1 MKNPRIVS
9 VVMMGLLLAAAVPA
23 TAAEKKV
30 LVGFREQAGLTSFEK
45 QEKIHRAGGR
55 IKRALKRGNVVAAH
69 LPEEEI
75 LRLKNDPAVAYVEED
90 SVVRAVEPFTALGA
104 PSQEYLDSWGVSRIG
119 ADLAAQAGFTGAG
132 IKVAV
137 LDTGI
142 DYNHPDL
149 KDNYRGGYN
158 FVYDNDDP
166 FDDSMSAYVP
176 TGHGTHV
183 AGIIG
188 ARNNGTGVVGVAPDV
203 SLYAVKVLN
212 AGLAGDV
219 SDVIAGIEWAINN
232 KVQIISMSIGSSLY
246 SEALRE
252 ACDRAAQA
260 GIILVAAAG
269 NFNSSAIEYP
279 AAFDSVIA
287 VTATRPDDTR
297 PLYNYG
303 PQMELAAPGV
313 GIKSTVPGGGY
324 GYLTGTSQAAPHV
337 AGVAALLLAS
347 GITDANG
354 NGTVADEVRQ
364 RLASTARDLG
374 EPGWDASFGYGLVD
388 AARALGVSAEPQ
400 PSAPVFTS
408 TPITAAKEGV
418 AYSYAAAAADADGD
432 SITYSL
438 VTAPAGM
445 VIDPVSGLVSWT
457 PTYRQAGSHGVTIR
471 AADGGGLAAE
481 QSFTVTVE
489 DDVKRG
495 KVVRTKGAAK
505 GDKVVVPLERGSY
518 TIEMTNF
525 GLKTVEVE
533 SGRNPRKLGFFD
545 LFIFRHGIPQVLEFE
560 YDADVPTVLI
570 FTPHG
575 KPGTFADISVFRN
588 S

>member
-1 MKNPRIVS
+1 MKNPHIIT
-9 VVMMGLLLAAAVPA
+9 VVMIGLLLAAAVPV

-30 LVGFREQAGLTSFEK
+30 LVGFREQAGLTSLEK

-55 IKRALKRGNVVAAH
+55 IKRALKRMNVVAAR
-69 LPEEEI
+69 LPEEDI
-75 LRLKNDPAVAYVEED
+75 QRLKDDPSIAYVEED
-90 SVVRAVEPFTALGA
+90 SVVRAVEPFAALGA
-104 PSQEYLDSWGVSRIG
+104 PSREYLDSWGVSRIG
-119 ADLAAQAGFTGAG
+119 ADLAAQAGFAGAG

-188 ARNNGTGVVGVAPDV
+188 ARNNGTGVVGVAPEV

-219 SDVIAGIEWAINN
+219 SDIIAGIEWAINN
-232 KVQIISMSIGSSLY
+232 NVQIISMSIGSNLY

-269 NFNSSAIEYP
+269 NFNNSSIEYP

-347 GITDANG
+347 GITDTNG

-364 RLASTARDLG
+364 RLAGTARDLG
-374 EPGWDASFGYGLVD
+374 DPGWDAAFGYGLVD

-400 PSAPVFTS
+400 PSSPVFTS
-408 TPITAAKEGV
+408 TPITVAKEGV
-418 AYSYAAAAADADGD
+418 AYSYTAAATDADGD
-432 SITYSL
+432 SIAYSL
-438 VTAPAGM
+438 VTAPTGM
-445 VIDPVSGLVSWT
+445 AIDPASGLVSWT
-457 PTYRQAGSHGVTIR
+457 PTYKQAGIHGVTIR
-471 AADGGGLAAE
+471 ATDAGGLAAE
-481 QSFTVTVE
+481 QSFTITVA

-495 KVVRTKGAAK
+495 KLIRTKGTVK
-505 GDKVVVPLERGSY
+505 GDVVVIPLERGSY
-518 TIEMTNF
+518 TIEMTSF
-525 GLKTVEVE
+525 GLKKVEVK
-533 SGRNPRKLGFFD
+533 SSHGLRKRGFFD
-545 LFIFRHGIPQVLEFE
+545 SFIFRHGTSQTLEFDF
-560 YDADVPTVLI
+560 DAEVPLSIILI
-570 FTPHG
+570 PYG
-575 KPGTFADISVFRN
+575 KPGTFADITVSRN

>member
-1 MKNPRIVS
+1 MI
-9 VVMMGLLLAAAVPA
+9 GLLLAAAVPV

-30 LVGFREQAGLTSFEK
+30 LVGFREQAGLTSLEK

-55 IKRALKRGNVVAAH
+55 IKRALKRMNVVAAR
-69 LPEEEI
+69 LPEEDI
-75 LRLKNDPAVAYVEED
+75 QRLKDDPSIAYVEED
-90 SVVRAVEPFTALGA
+90 SVVRAVEPFAALGA
-104 PSQEYLDSWGVSRIG
+104 PSREYLDSWGVSRIG

-188 ARNNGTGVVGVAPDV
+188 ARNNGTGVVGVAPEV

-219 SDVIAGIEWAINN
+219 SDIIAGIEWAINN
-232 KVQIISMSIGSSLY
+232 NVQIISMSIGSNLY

-269 NFNSSAIEYP
+269 NFNNSSIEYP

-347 GITDANG
+347 GITDTNG

-364 RLASTARDLG
+364 RLAGTARDLG
-374 EPGWDASFGYGLVD
+374 DPGWDAAFGYGLVD

-400 PSAPVFTS
+400 PSSPVFTS
-408 TPITAAKEGV
+408 TPITVAKEGV
-418 AYSYAAAAADADGD
+418 AYSYTAAATDADGD
-432 SITYSL
+432 SIAYSL
-438 VTAPAGM
+438 VTAPTGM
-445 VIDPVSGLVSWT
+445 AIDPASGLVSWT
-457 PTYRQAGSHGVTIR
+457 PTYKQAGIHGVTIR
-471 AADGGGLAAE
+471 ATDAGGLAAE
-481 QSFTVTVE
+481 QSFTITVA

-495 KVVRTKGAAK
+495 KLIRTKGTVK
-505 GDKVVVPLERGSY
+505 GDVVVIPLERGSY
-518 TIEMTNF
+518 TIEMTSF
-525 GLKTVEVE
+525 GLKKVEVK
-533 SGRNPRKLGFFD
+533 SSHGLRKRGFFD
-545 LFIFRHGIPQVLEFE
+545 SFIFRHGTSQTLEFDF
-560 YDADVPTVLI
+560 DAEVPLSIILI
-570 FTPHG
+570 PYG
-575 KPGTFADISVFRN
+575 KPGTFADITVSRN